1 MVLSLYPFL
10 TSLRSTLRSTLRSSL
25 RSLQTLQDL
34 CDLISQKERIGRFLL
49 QEALDDLSLSED
61 DVPPVVPS
69 KPASSVPSMFP
80 VRLLTMHRAKGN
92 EFDDVYLSGWEE
104 GVFPASGKSVAEERR
119 LAYVAL
125 TRSRQRVMVTYAGRR
140 RTIESGGKVV
150 AMQPS
155 RFLSEL
161 RERNK
166 TVKTESGAFYP
177 GMATQVG
184 AGWIERWPQPKR
196 KNVEERRPKEVV
208 QKDVHQ
214 EVVQE
219 VEGRE
224 EPVEPVPTSS
234 LEVEAEPV
242 EVDTFKY
249 KTQRA
254 KKEGAAITLLLKS
267 LSKGSLKA
275 TPAKAMFKAKLAN
288 MGITRGSGKV
298 TDGKSGEIVKRTLSQ
313 MTAKQLGEYLLEQ
326 VRQGKN

>member
-1 MVLSLYPFL
+1 MIL
-10 TSLRSTLRSTLRSSL
+10 TPSPISTPSS
-25 RSLQTLQDL
+25 QTIHDL

-49 QEALDDLSLSED
+49 QEALGDLSLSED
-61 DVPPVVPS
+61 VVPPVVPS

-161 RERNK
+161 RERNNA
-166 TVKTESGAFYP
+166 VKTESKAFYP

-184 AGWIERWPQPKR
+184 AGWIERWP
-196 KNVEERRPKEVV
+196 V
-208 QKDVHQ
+208 QNTSVRQ
-214 EVVQE
+214 QAVRQVE
-219 VEGRE
+219 VEVAENIDAGRRRRSE
-224 EPVEPVPTSS
+224 EPTEPTSPS
-234 LEVEAEPV
+234 PPSSEEADPVESDPV

-254 KKEGAAITLLLKS
+254 KKEAAAITLLLKS

-298 TDGKSGEIVKRTLSQ
+298 TDKNGETVTRSLSK
-313 MTAKQLGEYLLEQ
+313 MTGKQLGEYLLEQ
-326 VRQGKN
+326 VRTN